1 LAGQLGAADMP
12 IGCAL
17 SFLACNT
24 HEQPI
29 FFLPVVRA
37 YRSITHHERVGLT

>member
-1 LAGQLGAADMP
+1 MP

-24 HEQPI
+24 QVTAN